1 MPQLIVLVT
10 PSILIGDSRR
20 RQPPCMDYSGLA
32 AFLLL
37 WLYVTVCLATRLL
50 SNKSDIGE
58 AAFGRRPTLVAYLQ
72 QQVGRRMDV

>member
-1 MPQLIVLVT
+1 
-10 PSILIGDSRR
+10 
-20 RQPPCMDYSGLA
+20 MDYSGLA
-32 AFLLL
+32 AFLLS

-58 AAFGRRPTLVAYLQ
+58 AAFGWRPTLVAYLQ